1 MIMKKTIWL
10 LACAAFLATAAG
22 MLAQQPARGR
32 GTPPPAPQPLTKS
45 AYVGHE
51 TIGECAK
58 GGTFINTPEFMVQ
71 CTHRNG
77 PGPFAVEIHTKETD
91 VFYIVDGAATFV
103 TGGTVVGLTSDN
115 PLQPRGKSIEGG
127 ETHHLTK
134 GDVIAVP
141 AGTPH
146 WFKEVPT
153 SISYFVVKPLKP

>member
-1 MIMKKTIWL
+1 MNKMIVTSV
-10 LACAAFLATAAG
+10 ACGLVVGVVAA
-22 MLAQQPARGR
+22 AQQPARGR
-32 GTPPPAPQPLTKS
+32 GTPPPPVQPLTKS
-45 AYVGHE
+45 AYVGHDK
-51 TIGECAK
+51 IADCAT

-91 VFYIVDGAATFV
+91 VFYVIDGEATFV
-103 TGGTVVGLTSDN
+103 TGGTVQGLTSDN

-127 ETHHLTK
+127 ETYHLAK

-146 WFKEVPT
+146 WFKEVPK